1 MSLEQVRR
9 LLLLKPLSA
18 AAAPGSET
26 RVMTSGPRNTSLRLI
41 LFWCAFI
48 TLDTATQIAFKVAS
62 ESVEGMSFGLD
73 FLKVAVST
81 PALWV
86 TVLCYIG
93 TFVTWM
99 AVLMRMD
106 LNRAFPLTA
115 LGYVTVPVLAFAFF
129 GEHLPLP
136 RIAGIGLIIVGVV
149 MIGSDEGHCAAPGLS
164 GCA

>member
-1 MSLEQVRR
+1 MN
-9 LLLLKPLSA
+9 
-18 AAAPGSET
+18 
-26 RVMTSGPRNTSLRLI
+26 SGLDKTLLRLI
-41 LFWCAFI
+41 LFWGAFI

-73 FLKVAVST
+73 FMKVALST

-93 TFVTWM
+93 TFITWM

-115 LGYVTVPVLAFAFF
+115 LAYVTVPVLAFIFF

-136 RIAGIGLIIVGVV
+136 RVAGIGLIILGVV
-149 MIGSDEGHCAAPGLS
+149 MIGSDE
-164 GCA
+164 